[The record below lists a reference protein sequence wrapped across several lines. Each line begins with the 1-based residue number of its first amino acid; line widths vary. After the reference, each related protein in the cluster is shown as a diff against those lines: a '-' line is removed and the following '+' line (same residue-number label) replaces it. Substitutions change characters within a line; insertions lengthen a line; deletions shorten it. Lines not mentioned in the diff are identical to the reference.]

1 MKQLYCLYDLNLKI
15 TGKYKPLFGKE
26 KDVEYEYEY
35 LENKYKIF
43 SGDNIGTDIKD
54 YFYDQGKEWL
64 NTLKEEIQNDKVA
77 KFYIPFEKNVVFSDI
92 VNVEISGKYRPATI
106 QECIENMTP
115 IEFSETYGSKIQLN
129 MKGE

>member
-26 KDVEYEYEY
+26 KDIEYEFKYP
-35 LENKYKIF
+35 ENDYKVF
-43 SGDNIGTDIKD
+43 SENTVEIEVKNFFRNQETG
-54 YFYDQGKEWL
+54 WL
-64 NTLKEEIQNDKVA
+64 DTFKKTLKDDEIV
-77 KFYIPFEKNVVFSDI
+77 KFYVPFTHSVLFSDI
-92 VNVEISGKYRPATI
+92 TNVEMSGEYRPATI

-115 IEFSETYGSKIQLN
+115 IEFSETYGDKIQLN

>member
-26 KDVEYEYEY
+26 KDIEYKFEHP
-35 LENKYKIF
+35 ENDYKVF
-43 SGDNIGTDIKD
+43 SEDSVGIEMKN
-54 YFYDQGKEWL
+54 YFRSQEAEWL
-64 NTLKEEIQNDKVA
+64 NTLKETLNDGKIIKIIVSP
-77 KFYIPFEKNVVFSDI
+77 ISNVLFSDI
-92 VNVEISGKYRPATI
+92 SNVEMGGKYRPATI

-115 IEFSETYGSKIQLN
+115 VEFSEVYGNKIQLN

>member
-26 KDVEYEYEY
+26 KHIEYEFKHS
-35 LENKYKIF
+35 ENDYKVF
-43 SGDNIGTDIKD
+43 SEDTVEMEVKN
-54 YFYDQGKEWL
+54 YFRSQETEWL
-64 NTLKEEIQNDKVA
+64 DTFKKALEGGNLVKYYVPLTHNIL
-77 KFYIPFEKNVVFSDI
+77 FSD
-92 VNVEISGKYRPATI
+92 VTNVEISGEYRPATI

-115 IEFSETYGSKIQLN
+115 IEFSETYGNKIQLN

>member
-26 KDVEYEYEY
+26 KDIEYEFKYPDNDY
-35 LENKYKIF
+35 KVFSENTVEIEVKNFFRSQETK
-43 SGDNIGTDIKD
+43 
-54 YFYDQGKEWL
+54 WL
-64 NTLKEEIQNDKVA
+64 NTIKETLKDDEIV
-77 KFYIPFEKNVVFSDI
+77 KFYVPFTHSVLFSDI
-92 VNVEISGKYRPATI
+92 TDVKISGEYRPATI

-115 IEFSETYGSKIQLN
+115 IEFSETYGNKIQLN

>member
-26 KDVEYEYEY
+26 KDIEYEFKHS
-35 LENKYKIF
+35 ENDYKVF
-43 SGDNIGTDIKD
+43 SENTVEMEVKN
-54 YFYDQGKEWL
+54 YFRSQETGWL
-64 NTLKEEIQNDKVA
+64 DTFKKTLKDDEIV
-77 KFYIPFEKNVVFSDI
+77 KFYVPFTHNVLFSDI
-92 VNVEISGKYRPATI
+92 TDVKISGKYRPATI

-115 IEFSETYGSKIQLN
+115 IEFSETYGNKIQLN

>member
-26 KDVEYEYEY
+26 KDIEYEFKHS
-35 LENKYKIF
+35 ENDYKVF
-43 SGDNIGTDIKD
+43 SENTAEMEVKN
-54 YFYDQGKEWL
+54 YFRSQETEWL
-64 NTLKEEIQNDKVA
+64 DTFKKTLKDDEIV
-77 KFYIPFEKNVVFSDI
+77 KFYVPFTHSVLFSDI
-92 VNVEISGKYRPATI
+92 TDVKISGEYRPATI

-115 IEFSETYGSKIQLN
+115 IEFSETYGNKIQLN

>member
-1 MKQLYCLYDLNLKI
+1 MKQLYCLYNLNLKI

-43 SGDNIGTDIKD
+43 SGDSVGADVKD

-64 NTLKEEIQNDKVA
+64 NTLKEEIQNDKVS
-77 KFYIPFEKNVVFSDI
+77 KFYIPFEKNVLFSDI
-92 VNVEISGKYRPATI
+92 VNVEMSGKYRPATI

>member
-26 KDVEYEYEY
+26 KDIEYEF
-35 LENKYKIF
+35 KYPE
-43 SGDNIGTDIKD
+43 KD
-54 YFYDQGKEWL
+54 YKVFSENTVEIEVKNFFRNQEAKWLDTIKE
-64 NTLKEEIQNDKVA
+64 TLKDDEIV
-77 KFYIPFEKNVVFSDI
+77 KFYVPFTHSVLFSDI
-92 VNVEISGKYRPATI
+92 TDVKISGEYRPATI

-115 IEFSETYGSKIQLN
+115 IEFSETYGNKIQLN

>member
-26 KDVEYEYEY
+26 KDIEYEFKHS
-35 LENKYKIF
+35 ENDYKVF
-43 SGDNIGTDIKD
+43 SENTVEMEVKN
-54 YFYDQGKEWL
+54 YFRSQETEWL
-64 NTLKEEIQNDKVA
+64 DTIKETLKDDEIV
-77 KFYIPFEKNVVFSDI
+77 KFYVPFTHSVLFSDI
-92 VNVEISGKYRPATI
+92 TDVKISGEYRPATI

-115 IEFSETYGSKIQLN
+115 VEFSETYGNKIQLN

>member
-26 KDVEYEYEY
+26 KDIEYKFEHP
-35 LENKYKIF
+35 ENDYKVF
-43 SGDNIGTDIKD
+43 SEDSVGIEMKN
-54 YFYDQGKEWL
+54 YFRSQGAEWVNTFKETL
-64 NTLKEEIQNDKVA
+64 NDDKII
-77 KFYIPFEKNVVFSDI
+77 KFYVPFMHSVLFSDI
-92 VNVEISGKYRPATI
+92 VDVEINGRYRPATI

-115 IEFSETYGSKIQLN
+115 IEFSETYGNKIQLD

>member
-1 MKQLYCLYDLNLKI
+1 MKQLYCLYNLNLKI

-43 SGDNIGTDIKD
+43 SEDSVGADVKD

-64 NTLKEEIQNDKVA
+64 ATLKEEVQNGKVS
-77 KFYIPFEKNVVFSDI
+77 KFYIPYEENVLFSDI
-92 VNVEISGKYRPATI
+92 TNVEMSGEYRPATI

-115 IEFSETYGSKIQLN
+115 IEFSETYGNKIQLN

>member
-26 KDVEYEYEY
+26 KDIEFEFGY
-35 LENKYKIF
+35 LENEYKVF
-43 SGDNIGTDIKD
+43 SESTVEMEVKN
-54 YFYDQGKEWL
+54 YFRSQETEWL
-64 NTLKEEIQNDKVA
+64 DTFKKTLKDGNLVKYYV
-77 KFYIPFEKNVVFSDI
+77 PFTHNILFSDI
-92 VNVEISGKYRPATI
+92 TNVEITGKYRPATI

-115 IEFSETYGSKIQLN
+115 IEFSEIYGNKIQLN

>member
-26 KDVEYEYEY
+26 KDIEYEFEHS
-35 LENKYKIF
+35 ENDYKVF
-43 SGDNIGTDIKD
+43 SENTVEMEVKN
-54 YFYDQGKEWL
+54 YFRSQETEWL
-64 NTLKEEIQNDKVA
+64 DTFKKTLKDDEIV
-77 KFYIPFEKNVVFSDI
+77 KFYVPFTHSVLFSDI
-92 VNVEISGKYRPATI
+92 TNVEMSGEYRPATI

-115 IEFSETYGSKIQLN
+115 VEFSETYGNKIQLN